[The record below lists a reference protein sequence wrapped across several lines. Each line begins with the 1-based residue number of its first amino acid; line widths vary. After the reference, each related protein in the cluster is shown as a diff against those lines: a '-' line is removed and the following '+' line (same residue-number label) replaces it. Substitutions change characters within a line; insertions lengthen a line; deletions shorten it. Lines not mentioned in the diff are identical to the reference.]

1 MSKTI
6 LQLIRII
13 QGYQQYANKLSC
25 SVSGG
30 NCPGLVAC
38 TPVGGALRSVATG
51 TSTVDQLL
59 NVAAAA
65 SAPQL
70 HSHPTV
76 YSGSSLR
83 STMRPTRGSASS
95 EISVE
100 CCVEAVM

>member
-1 MSKTI
+1 MQTNCPAV
-6 LQLIRII
+6 LVVTTVLHAGRWCLTFGGHGHHGGPAAQRC
-13 QGYQQYANKLSC
+13 SC
-25 SVSGG
+25 SLG
-30 NCPGLVAC
+30 
-38 TPVGGALRSVATG
+38 
-51 TSTVDQLL
+51 ST
-59 NVAAAA
+59 
-65 SAPQL
+65 APRL

>member
-1 MSKTI
+1 M
-6 LQLIRII
+6 Q
-13 QGYQQYANKLSC
+13 A
-25 SVSGG
+25 
-30 NCPGLVAC
+30 NCPAVLVVTTVLHAGRWCLTFGGHGHGL
-38 TPVGGALRSVATG
+38 
-51 TSTVDQLL
+51 DQLL

>member
-1 MSKTI
+1 MQT
-6 LQLIRII
+6 
-13 QGYQQYANKLSC
+13 
-25 SVSGG
+25 
-30 NCPGLVAC
+30 NCPAVLVVTTVLHAGRWC
-38 TPVGGALRSVATG
+38 LTFGGHHT
-51 TSTVDQLL
+51 TVDQLL

-95 EISVE
+95 ELSVE

>member
-1 MSKTI
+1 MQT
-6 LQLIRII
+6 
-13 QGYQQYANKLSC
+13 
-25 SVSGG
+25 
-30 NCPGLVAC
+30 NCPAVLVVTTVLHAGRWC
-38 TPVGGALRSVATG
+38 LTFGGHHT
-51 TSTVDQLL
+51 TVDQLL

-83 STMRPTRGSASS
+83 STMRPRRGSASS
-95 EISVE
+95 EISVG

>member
-1 MSKTI
+1 MQT
-6 LQLIRII
+6 
-13 QGYQQYANKLSC
+13 SC
-25 SVSGG
+25 PAVLVVTTVLHAGRWCLTFGG
-30 NCPGLVAC
+30 HH
-38 TPVGGALRSVATG
+38 T
-51 TSTVDQLL
+51 TVDQLL

>member
-1 MSKTI
+1 MQT
-6 LQLIRII
+6 
-13 QGYQQYANKLSC
+13 
-25 SVSGG
+25 
-30 NCPGLVAC
+30 NCPAVLVVTTVLHAGRWC
-38 TPVGGALRSVATG
+38 LTFGGHHT
-51 TSTVDQLL
+51 TVDQLL